1 MENMQ
6 TQHHGKSIRAIRQ
19 LRGMKQNTFAKK
31 LGMSQQN
38 VSKMENK
45 KTVNDEQLQSVAK
58 VLDVTANMVKNFDE
72 KVVVNNNFLFND
84 QIINPVKEIIA
95 YFKEE
100 LKRELMEKDELNLE
114 LEKVKAEL
122 EEYRKSKRKSAKPNE
137 PAKEAILKSVP
148 GKQAIQ

>member
-6 TQHHGKSIRAIRQ
+6 IQHHGKSIRAIRQ

-45 KTVNDEQLQSVAK
+45 KTINDEQLQSVAK
-58 VLDVTANMVKNFDE
+58 ILDVTANMVKNFDE

-84 QIINPVKEIIA
+84 QIINPIKEIIA

-100 LKRELMEKDELNLE
+100 LKRELTEKDEINLE

-122 EEYRKSKRKSAKPNE
+122 EEYKKYKIKSAKP
-137 PAKEAILKSVP
+137 KEAKLKSVP
-148 GKQAIQ
+148 GKQATQ

>member
-1 MENMQ
+1 MENEQ
-6 TQHHGKSIRAIRQ
+6 TRHHGKSIRAIRQ
-19 LRGMKQNTFAKK
+19 LRGMKQDTFAKK

-45 KTVNDEQLQSVAK
+45 KTVNDEQLQNVAK
-58 VLDVTANMVKNFDE
+58 VLDVTANMVKTFDE

-100 LKRELMEKDELNLE
+100 LKRELTEKDKINLE

-122 EEYRKSKRKSAKPNE
+122 EEYKKGKRKSAKP
-137 PAKEAILKSVP
+137 KEAKLKSMP
-148 GKQAIQ
+148 GKQAVQ

>member
-72 KVVVNNNFLFND
+72 KVVVNNNFLFKE

-100 LKRELMEKDELNLE
+100 LKRELAEKDELNLE
-114 LEKVKAEL
+114 LEKVKSEL
-122 EEYRKSKRKSAKPNE
+122 EEYRKSKRKSSKP
-137 PAKEAILKSVP
+137 KEAKLKSMP
-148 GKQAIQ
+148 GKQAVQ